1 MIMKKSI
8 IFLILSVFVL
18 VSCNDLED
26 EIYWHIDTSVPGVD
40 YIQITDADDQGYT
53 VRVTCRAKVTEGNV
67 SISRVFF
74 EYGVYYSNQ
83 RIDAQKMDGD
93 IYYADIEIPY
103 GGNQYIETYVVI
115 DGNEYEVKKGYTE
128 ISSMYYLVPYFDGD
142 AYVSVQELGKVRF
155 HQKFINKIPNKP
167 ITTAYMTLAGVKYP
181 VSISDDGVAYA
192 DVDLYTLGSVTQANP
207 SFTLGNEYGGN
218 VKSTYSYSCS
228 ITTKVLDIDTDV
240 DTSNDGKE
248 VSGGIRLAGSIWAK
262 GVIYKQGDKYVLDKN
277 RPVGT
282 ALSYTKRNTNSLYY
296 FHGAY
301 DDPVTNTIGSGWY
314 TPYDFQ
320 FQRLENYCSFQ
331 RVAVNYNGN
340 VRYAYVAYPSKN
352 KKRVICEFYGQT
364 TCVPTFTIAQY
375 RDKGLYLE
383 RVKENADSYLNYC
396 YYASSTVERN
406 ASYPTNIYIYD
417 DYGIVSP
424 NNGYYNGFRSYY
436 GYSREMQYLPVGN

>member
-8 IFLILSVFVL
+8 IFLILSVFAL
-18 VSCNDLED
+18 VSCNDFED
-26 EIYWHIDTSVPGVD
+26 EIYWHADTSVPGVD

-74 EYGVYYSNQ
+74 EYGDYYSKQ
-83 RIDAQKMDGD
+83 RIDAQKMDDD

-103 GGNQYIETYVVI
+103 GSSQYIKTYVVI
-115 DGNEYEVKKGYTE
+115 DGNEYSVKEESIG
-128 ISSMYYLVPYFDGD
+128 ISSMKYFAPDFDGY

-218 VKSTYSYSCS
+218 VNSSSSYSCS
-228 ITTKVLDIDTDV
+228 ITTKVLDIDL

-248 VSGGIRLAGSIWAK
+248 VNGGIRLAGSIWAK

-282 ALSYTKRNTNSLYY
+282 ALNYTPRNTNSNYY

-301 DDPVTNTIGSGWY
+301 DDPVTNAIGSDWS

-320 FQRLENYCSFQ
+320 FENLEGYCSFQ
-331 RVAVNYNGN
+331 RVAVNYNGK

-352 KKRVICEFYGQT
+352 KKRVVCEFGDKT
-364 TCVPTFTIAQY
+364 SCVPTFTIAQY

-383 RVKENADSYLNYC
+383 RATENADNYLDYC
-396 YYASSTVERN
+396 YYASSFVYAYTS
-406 ASYPTNIYIYD
+406 SYPWYIYIYNT
-417 DYGIVSP
+417 GIVYPSD
-424 NNGYYNGFRSYY
+424 GSYY
-436 GYSREMQYLPVGN
+436 GFKWKNGYSREMQYLPVAN